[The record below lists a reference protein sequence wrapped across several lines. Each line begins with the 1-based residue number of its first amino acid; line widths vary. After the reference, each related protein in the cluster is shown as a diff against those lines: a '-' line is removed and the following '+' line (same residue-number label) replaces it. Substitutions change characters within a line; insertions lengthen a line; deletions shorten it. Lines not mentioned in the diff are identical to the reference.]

1 MLTHVCI
8 HVSFDTEKKKKKL
21 QKGKRQVQTCSSSQ
35 CCKGSSCSKPGERR
49 LKDGASLQESPM
61 RTSRFKEVVQV
72 SHFPP
77 TIYLEGFLTCLEI
90 ARAT

>member
-8 HVSFDTEKKKKKL
+8 HVSFDTEKKKKL
-21 QKGKRQVQTCSSSQ
+21 QKGKRQVQTCSCSQ
-35 CCKGSSCSKPGERR
+35 CCKGSSCSKPGERC
-49 LKDGASLQESPM
+49 LKDGASLQKLPM
-61 RTSRFKEVVQV
+61 RTSCFKEVVQV
-72 SHFPP
+72 SRFPS